1 MKQSDQ
7 TKHREIYTQTS
18 EHICKGRN
26 PNPDTMN
33 WAKEEDK
40 DQHPGGTE
48 TPAPAKI
55 DRQVQA
61 AAILKGDQ
69 GRHGHK

>member
-1 MKQSDQ
+1 
-7 TKHREIYTQTS
+7 
-18 EHICKGRN
+18 
-26 PNPDTMN
+26 MN

-40 DQHPGGTE
+40 DQHAGGIE

-61 AAILKGDQ
+61 GAILKGDQ